1 MTVTPTIVERAAQPY
16 VAIRRTVTMATFPE
30 IADRMPEVFSWIGAR
45 GMRPSGAP
53 FFRFNVIDMARE
65 LEVEAGVPVAAP
77 VEPDG
82 EILVATLPPGRYV
95 TATHV
100 GHPDTLVPFTAEVLD
115 WAAGEGLTWDM
126 TETPAGQRWG
136 CRLVVSLTNPAEEP
150 DPTKWVSEL
159 LFRLS

>member
-1 MTVTPTIVERAAQPY
+1 MDITPTIVQRAAQPY

-30 IADRMPEVFSWIGAR
+30 IADRMPEVFGWLAGR
-45 GMRPSGAP
+45 GVPPAGAP
-53 FFRFNVIDMARE
+53 FFRFNVIDMERE

-82 EILVATLPPGRYV
+82 EILAATLPTGRYV

-100 GHPDTLVPFTAEVLD
+100 GHPDTLVPATAEVLA
-115 WAAGEGLTWDM
+115 WADDQGLKWDV
-126 TETPAGQRWG
+126 TDTPAGQRWG

-150 DPTKWVSEL
+150 DPAKWVSEL
-159 LFRLS
+159 VFRLS

>member
-1 MTVTPTIVERAAQPY
+1 MTATPTIVERAAQPY

-30 IADRMPEVFSWIGAR
+30 IADRMPEVFSWLASR
-45 GMRPSGAP
+45 GIRPSGAP
-53 FFRFNVIDMARE
+53 FFRFNVIDMERE

-115 WAAGEGLTWDM
+115 WAAAEGLAWDL

-159 LFRLS
+159 VFRLS

>member
-1 MTVTPTIVERAAQPY
+1 MDITPTIVRRAAQPY

-30 IADRMPEVFSWIGAR
+30 IADRMPEVFRWLGSR
-45 GMRPSGAP
+45 GMSPAGAP
-53 FFRFNVIDMARE
+53 FFRFNVIDMERE

-77 VEPDG
+77 VQPEGDV
-82 EILVATLPPGRYV
+82 LAATLPAGRYV

-100 GHPDTLVPFTAEVLD
+100 GHPDTLVPATAEVLS
-115 WAAGEGLTWDM
+115 WADDQGLRWDM
-126 TETPAGQRWG
+126 TDTPVGQRWG

-159 LFRLS
+159 VFRLS